1 MADDKKKEDDYTIEM
16 GEMGD
21 MGERE
26 RFIETPKTPR
36 PYVAPIPST
45 RGIMNH
51 PLTPV
56 LSYCASSIM
65 MTVLNKYVLTPGF
78 SLNFFLLGFQVCIS
92 SKSCEII
99 LRIC

>member
-1 MADDKKKEDDYTIEM
+1 MADDKRKDDDYTIEM
-16 GEMGD
+16 GEL
-21 MGERE
+21 GERE
-26 RFIETPKTPR
+26 KFIESPKSQR
-36 PYVAPIPST
+36 PYVPPVSST

-78 SLNFFLLGFQVCIS
+78 SLNFFLLGFQVFMS
-92 SKSCEII
+92 SEAIRLC
-99 LRIC
+99 